1 MSIFST
7 RVQLILASASPRR
20 RELLETLGLTF
31 TVQVADIEER
41 PLVYETS
48 EEFVLR
54 AATDKARAV
63 ARHNPDAW
71 VLGAD
76 TVVVLDNLILGK
88 PADRADARRLLVLLA
103 DRWHEVRTG
112 FCLCRQSISAIRA
125 RTVVT
130 AVKFANFND
139 DLAAAYV
146 QTGEPLDKAG
156 AYGIQGIGG
165 FLVESINGS
174 YSNVVGLPLA
184 EVIEELLKC
193 GIIAPITTGPDRE

>member
-1 MSIFST
+1 M
-7 RVQLILASASPRR
+7 
-20 RELLETLGLTF
+20 LGLTF
-31 TVQVADIEER
+31 TVRVADTEER
-41 PLVYETS
+41 PLGNETPQA
-48 EEFVLR
+48 FVLR

-63 ARHNPDAW
+63 ARHNPEAW

-76 TVVVLDNLILGK
+76 TVVVLNNLILGK
-88 PADRADARRLLVLLA
+88 PTDRVDAQRLLVLLA

-112 FCLCRQSISAIRA
+112 FCLYRKSISAMTA

-130 AVKFANFND
+130 AVKFAHFSD
-139 DLAAAYV
+139 ELAAAYV

-165 FLVESINGS
+165 FLVERINGS

-184 EVIEELLKC
+184 EVIEELLEY
-193 GIIAPITTGPDRE
+193 GIIAPIAGPEGNNIP